1 MQLCGQ
7 DDLRDA
13 WLDHISGRLARR
25 VILAR
30 VLATESEVPLLDE
43 PTAGLDPAAAH
54 EFTALLRTTTRTEPG
69 PLTRN
74 RQRSGMLGWAV
85 GISATLHVLI
95 VVAALEWRSPGEQ
108 PPAAL
113 DQEATVEVVMGES
126 AEANGSASAPP
137 VQPQAPTPE
146 PAQPTPDQ
154 PAPVEPDQAAL
165 PPKPAAPARSAAK
178 PPEQQASQVTA
189 RLGDGMVGAAELLG
203 DRLRPAEG
211 NRGNIPP
218 GYPHVSATLGEQ
230 GLVVLRM
237 LIAADG
243 AVRSVEILQTSGYPR
258 LDQAAQDAITKWRFT
273 PAVLNGEPTD
283 STQILPVRFR
293 LD

>member
-1 MQLCGQ
+1 
-7 DDLRDA
+7 
-13 WLDHISGRLARR
+13 
-25 VILAR
+25 
-30 VLATESEVPLLDE
+30 
-43 PTAGLDPAAAH
+43 
-54 EFTALLRTTTRTEPG
+54 
-69 PLTRN
+69 
-74 RQRSGMLGWAV
+74 MLGWAV

-95 VVAALEWRSPGEQ
+95 VLTALEWRSLLQ
-108 PPAAL
+108 QAPAAL

-126 AEANGSASAPP
+126 AEANGTASPPP
-137 VQPQAPTPE
+137 VPPQVPTTE

-154 PAPVEPDQAAL
+154 PAPVEPDQEAP
-165 PPKPAAPARSAAK
+165 PPKPAAPAHPAAK
-178 PPEQQASQVTA
+178 PPEQPSSQVSA

-203 DRLRPAEG
+203 ERLRPAEG

-237 LIAADG
+237 MIAADG
-243 AVRSVEILQTSGYPR
+243 VVRSVEILQTSGYPR
-258 LDQAAQDAITKWRFT
+258 LDQAAQGAIAKWRFA
-273 PAVLNGEPTD
+273 PAVLNGEPAD